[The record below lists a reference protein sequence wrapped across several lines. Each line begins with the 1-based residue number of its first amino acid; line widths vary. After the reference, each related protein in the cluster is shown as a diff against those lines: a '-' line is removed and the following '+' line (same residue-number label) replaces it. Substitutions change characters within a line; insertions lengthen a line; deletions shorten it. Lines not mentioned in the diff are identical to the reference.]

1 MENIAFRKVDITDGF
16 WKQKQELNR
25 KATIYSVWER
35 FKETGRFDAFQFNW
49 KEGMPNKPH
58 IFWESDIAKWIEA
71 VAYILEK
78 EPDPSLENAVEE
90 IIDCIEQHQDEN
102 GYFNIYFTVCEPE
115 SRFTRRTDHELYCA
129 GHLIEAAVA
138 YYESTGKDRFL
149 KLMCK
154 YADHIEQVF
163 MMEQSANFVTPGHEE
178 IELALVKLY
187 HCTGKEKY
195 LSLSKFFIDQR
206 GANEKDKI
214 NHYNF
219 ASPSCDQ
226 SHLPAVEQ
234 ETAEGHS
241 VRACYLYSAMAD
253 LSKELKDEMLL
264 SACKKLFANISER
277 RMYITGGIGQ
287 SSLGEAFTIDYDLPN
302 KTAYSE
308 TCAAISLAMFSH
320 RMLNIEANS
329 VYADV
334 IERVLYNGMLSGL
347 SLDGKSFFYE
357 NPLEI
362 DPALKDKDASVVKER
377 RPHYP
382 ITQRVE
388 VFNCSCCPPNVNRFL
403 ASVGDYIYS
412 KHQETYFIH
421 QFINSEVIEDD
432 IRIIQTT
439 DYPNSGKVTLKTN
452 GIQKLAVRIPGW
464 CTDYSIN
471 ADFTLKDGYAYL
483 DNING
488 DIEICFDM
496 KPTLI
501 QASPFVQ
508 ENCGRVALQN
518 GPIIYCLE
526 EVDNGKNLR
535 NVYLKESF
543 NPTVTYNSY
552 FGTNT
557 ITAEG
562 YRQCET
568 NQLYSP
574 WTNKADKVKL
584 KFIPYFAFA
593 NRGESEMIVW
603 ISVK

>member
-287 SSLGEAFTIDYDLPN
+287 SSLGEAFTIDYD
-302 KTAYSE
+302 
-308 TCAAISLAMFSH
+308 
-320 RMLNIEANS
+320 
-329 VYADV
+329 
-334 IERVLYNGMLSGL
+334 
-347 SLDGKSFFYE
+347 
-357 NPLEI
+357 
-362 DPALKDKDASVVKER
+362 
-377 RPHYP
+377 
-382 ITQRVE
+382 
-388 VFNCSCCPPNVNRFL
+388 
-403 ASVGDYIYS
+403 
-412 KHQETYFIH
+412 
-421 QFINSEVIEDD
+421 
-432 IRIIQTT
+432 
-439 DYPNSGKVTLKTN
+439 
-452 GIQKLAVRIPGW
+452 
-464 CTDYSIN
+464 
-471 ADFTLKDGYAYL
+471 
-483 DNING
+483 
-488 DIEICFDM
+488 
-496 KPTLI
+496 
-501 QASPFVQ
+501 
-508 ENCGRVALQN
+508 
-518 GPIIYCLE
+518 
-526 EVDNGKNLR
+526 
-535 NVYLKESF
+535 
-543 NPTVTYNSY
+543 
-552 FGTNT
+552 
-557 ITAEG
+557 
-562 YRQCET
+562 
-568 NQLYSP
+568 
-574 WTNKADKVKL
+574 
-584 KFIPYFAFA
+584 
-593 NRGESEMIVW
+593 
-603 ISVK
+603 